1 MSINFNSGQYLD
13 DFDPSKNFHRI
24 LFKPGVAVQARELT
38 QSQTI
43 LQNQISNFASSIF
56 SQNTPVSGGQLTINQ
71 QCHYIKLNQID
82 PNGGTVAAANFAD
95 QNITDVTGTILA
107 KVIATSEYI
116 SPQNPATLVVVFLT
130 GPKFVDG
137 SVVYTIPT
145 ETTPTTFLASVATS
159 LQTTLSGVTTTL
171 NSVGLSSVASIA
183 DGVFYIVNGYSI
195 SETTGVKYS
204 IGNFVQVN
212 PQTVVLDI
220 YDNVPSLRIGLQI
233 NETYIDYVDD
243 ISLLDPAVGASNYQ
257 APGADRY
264 VITLTLVALPLSLGS
279 DDGFIELA
287 RIIDGQIVKQ
297 VDGTVYSTIDD
308 YFAKRDYETNGD
320 YIVDDFKLI
329 PTANTSDPSKYNI
342 SIGKGIA
349 YVHGYR
355 VENQSQIV
363 LTNDRARST
372 ANVSTNPVFIEHGNY
387 FVVDTANGVFEVN
400 TMPQVDFHSVPAAN
414 INVAFSTGYS
424 STLVGTG
431 YVRGM
436 NYVSGSGA
444 TTKNYIYNTYVS
456 DISTNTLSGTV
467 AGTGNTL
474 TTFTFTDTTGVFS
487 TSNNAYYQ
495 TTVAVTTSGITDIR
509 NIISYTGT
517 PTKNVVVD
525 AAFTLVPTSS
535 STFKLIFEPYDV
547 ESIVK
552 TTGSGSYALTANVN
566 INTTLGKVNGLST
579 GDSIL
584 VDPSAPELLWSV
596 GYPFVA
602 NVTNTSYSTQ
612 RVYHNK
618 TFNTNVI
625 SLSAQGSSSI
635 YPLQFDTSTGTL
647 SGSAAQQAFIVI
659 ENATGSILDFNTSGN
674 TISISGD
681 KRTATFTSAA
691 YNNKVVTIIANL
703 FVNNAD
709 KEATFVLKTKHLI
722 TGDSTTASGSLV
734 QIASTGVYQDLTKGQ
749 VLISKTALSPSAKNT
764 LYVNDVKL
772 ISKIIDTNS
781 TSGLPTGALASF
793 KDITRNFTLDN
804 GQRDNFYDHASIS
817 LVPGAPMPA
826 GHILVIFNYYDHTQ
840 DSTGD
845 GYFSIQSYSGTTSV
859 FGGTSTAPELY
870 QQIPTFTAKSGYVY
884 PLADTIDFR
893 PCRKNGQTAYI
904 WEYSSTNTDV
914 GLLLPRNLTNFV
926 NSYYY
931 YLARQDR
938 LVLTRDKNFKIIQG
952 ASSITPSLPNELTD
966 AMLIANLLHDPYTAY
981 VPGEGPP
988 TITPNMSFNKIKH
1001 KRWAKMDIT
1010 NLESRVNNL
1019 EYYTSLSVLEQNA
1032 QSLQVPDTNGI
1043 NRFKNGIL
1051 VDDFSSFSTADTYN
1065 ANYAANIDI
1074 RNNRMTALQTV
1085 NNFQLQ
1091 NPVVLA
1097 SLGTLAS
1104 TNDYAIGNVGA
1115 TQTNVF
1121 TLPYTTE
1128 ATVLQQFA
1136 TNTVSV
1142 NPFSVTSQQGI
1153 AQLNPPMDNWVD
1165 NTQAPAII
1173 SSDPGVQI
1181 NQAGIGVNS
1190 LNASNW
1196 TLIPGTSTSLTTVTN
1211 TNSRF
1216 GLSAGFTS
1224 TTTQT
1229 YSSQIQNTTST
1240 SYNPY
1245 STSLAVSNGIITNI
1259 AILPYIRPQQILVS
1273 ASGLLVNT
1281 PISTFFDGIDV
1292 SKYMTALN
1300 TIELVGIVPLVTGGT
1315 FNKDDIVGFYSS
1327 NQFFPIARIISIY
1340 NYPNTSNCRLYVL
1353 NIVGAPG
1360 TVASTE
1366 IRNGLF
1372 DSIGNYLSSTA
1383 SATLSNNSTVNSI
1396 VSMSSSGII
1405 SAVGGGYSNTYNS
1418 GTIANFYSIP
1428 PVSTYSSFLNEYGIW
1443 GDVNNSIAYAASIPV
1458 TFAAGTYTIILACSG
1473 GAYVSANSANI
1484 ATFTAGSSATVATA
1498 TLPAG
1503 TAVLSWA
1510 ATSSGTTTSA
1520 FALVIQ
1526 DSANNVVFS
1535 SVNPTLAYINAG
1547 TQITMPGGGSWFVGA
1562 TQIALDPLNS
1572 SNVANYYV
1580 GSSISIQSKLAYTVP
1595 LSATYVPPT
1604 IPDIVGPVI
1613 DTTPP
1618 GSGAGSDPIYVE
1630 TPWIQEIGGIGDF

>member
-130 GPKFVDG
+130 GPRFVDG

-145 ETTPTTFLASVATS
+145 ETTPTTYIASVATS
-159 LQTTLSGVTTTL
+159 IQTTLNGITTTL
-171 NSVGLSSVASIA
+171 NSIGLSSVASIA
-183 DGVFYIVNGYSI
+183 DGVFYVVNGYSI

-212 PQTVVLDI
+212 PQTVILDI

-264 VITLTLVALPLSLGS
+264 VITLTLSVMPLTLGN

-287 RIIDGQIVKQ
+287 RIVDGQIVKQ

-329 PTANTSDPSKYNI
+329 PSANTTDPTKYNI

-363 LTNDRARST
+363 LSNDRARST
-372 ANVSTNPVFIEHGNY
+372 ANVLTNPVFIEYGNY
-387 FVVDTANGVFEVN
+387 FAVDTANGVFEVS

-431 YVRGM
+431 YVRGL

-444 TTKNYIYNTYVS
+444 NTKNYIYNTYVS

-467 AGTGNTL
+467 LGTGNTS
-474 TTFTFTDTTGVFS
+474 TTFTFNDTTGVFS
-487 TSNNAYYQ
+487 TSNNAYYH

-517 PTKNVVVD
+517 PTKNVILD
-525 AAFTLVPTSS
+525 TALTLVPTST
-535 STFKLIFEPYDV
+535 STFKLIFEPYDT

-552 TTGSGSYALTANVN
+552 TSGSGPYTLTANVN
-566 INTTLGKVNGLST
+566 INTALGKVNGLST

-584 VDPSAPELLWSV
+584 IDPAAPELLWPV

-612 RVYHNK
+612 RVYHSK

-625 SLSAQGSSSI
+625 SLSAQGASSI

-674 TISISGD
+674 TISISSD

-709 KEATFVLKTKHLI
+709 KEATVVLKTKHLI
-722 TGDSTTASGSLV
+722 AGDNTTASGSLV
-734 QIASTGVYQDLTKGQ
+734 QVASTGVYQDLTKGQ
-749 VLISKTALSPSAKNT
+749 VLISKTAFLSNAKNT
-764 LYVNDVKL
+764 LYVNDVKQ

-781 TSGLPTGALASF
+781 TSGLPSGSLANF
-793 KDITRNFTLDN
+793 TDITKYFTLDN
-804 GQRDNFYDHASIS
+804 GQRDSFYDHASIS
-817 LVPGAPMPA
+817 LVPGAPVPS
-826 GHILVIFNYYDHTQ
+826 GHILVVFNYYDHTQ

-845 GYFSIQSYSGTTSV
+845 GYFSIQSYSGTTSS

-870 QQIPTFTAKSGYVY
+870 QQIPTFTAKNGDIY

-904 WEYSSTNTDV
+904 WEYSSTNADV

-952 ASSITPSLPNELTD
+952 ASSIVPSLPSEPTD
-966 AMLIANLLHDPYTAY
+966 AMLIANLLHDPYTSY

-988 TITPNMSFNKIKH
+988 AISPNMSINKIKH
-1001 KRWAKMDIT
+1001 KRWAKSDIT
-1010 NLESRVNNL
+1010 NLETRVNNL

-1032 QSLQVPDTNGI
+1032 QALQVPDANGI

-1051 VDDFSSFSTADTYN
+1051 VDDFSSYSTADTYN
-1065 ANYAANIDI
+1065 QNHSANIDI

-1097 SLGTLAS
+1097 SLGTLPS
-1104 TNDYAIGNVGA
+1104 TDDYAIGSVGG

-1121 TLPYTTE
+1121 TLPYTSQP
-1128 ATVLQQFA
+1128 TVLQQFA
-1136 TNTVSV
+1136 TGAVSV
-1142 NPFSVTSQQGI
+1142 NPFSITSQQGI

-1165 NTQAPAII
+1165 NTQAPAVI
-1173 SSDPGVQI
+1173 SSDPGVQV
-1181 NQAGIGVNS
+1181 NQAGIGVNL

-1196 TLIPGTSTSLTTVTN
+1196 TLIPGTSTALTTINN
-1211 TNSRF
+1211 TNLPS
-1216 GLSAGFTS
+1216 GAAAGFTS
-1224 TTTQT
+1224 ATTQT
-1229 YSSQIQNTTST
+1229 YSSQIQNVTST
-1240 SYNPY
+1240 TYNPY
-1245 STSLAVSNGIITNI
+1245 STSLSVNNGIITNI

-1292 SKYMTALN
+1292 SKYMIALN
-1300 TIELVGIVPLVTGGT
+1300 TIELVGIIPLVVGGT
-1315 FNKDDIVGFYSS
+1315 FNKDDIIGFYPS
-1327 NQFFPIARIISIY
+1327 NQFYPIGRVVSVY
-1340 NYPNTSNCRLYVL
+1340 NYPGTNNCRLYIS
-1353 NIVGAPG
+1353 NIVGAPN
-1360 TVASTE
+1360 TVSSTE
-1366 IRNGLF
+1366 IRNALF
-1372 DSIGNYLSSTA
+1372 DNIGNYLSSTA
-1383 SATLSNNSTVNSI
+1383 SATLSNSSTANSVISL
-1396 VSMSSSGII
+1396 SSSGII
-1405 SAVGGGYSNTYNS
+1405 SAVGGGFSNTYNS

-1428 PVSTYSSFLNEYGIW
+1428 PVSTYSSFLNKYGIW
-1443 GDVNNSIAYAASIPV
+1443 GNVDNSTTYNGSVPVNF
-1458 TFAAGTYTIILACSG
+1458 TAGTYTIYLACSG
-1473 GAYVSANSANI
+1473 NATVTANSTAI
-1484 ATFTAGSSATVATA
+1484 ASFTAGSSDTVTTA
-1498 TLPAG
+1498 TLTSG

-1520 FALVIQ
+1520 FALAIQ
-1526 DSANNVVFS
+1526 DSANNIVFS
-1535 SVNPTLAYINAG
+1535 SINPTLTYINAG
-1547 TQITMPGGGSWFVGA
+1547 TQVAMPGGGSWFVGA
-1562 TQIALDPLNS
+1562 TQIALDPLNA

-1613 DTTPP
+1613 DTTVP
-1618 GSGAGSDPIYVE
+1618 GSGAGSDPIFVE
-1630 TPWIQEIGGIGDF
+1630 APWIQESGGQP